1 MTHTLAS
8 KLQARTLLNEAVRKG
23 VVVKPSACSKCGD
36 TESKI
41 HGHHEDYD
49 KPLEATWLCPTCH
62 GEAHKGKRTITPT
75 PLNSLTKTF
84 LAVVPIRL
92 DEKLRE
98 EAAKERRSRQAQL
111 VRILEE
117 RYCPVPA
124 QDREVNAA

>member
-1 MTHTLAS
+1 MKAKQL
-8 KLQARTLLNEAVRKG
+8 
-23 VVVKPSACSKCGD
+23 
-36 TESKI
+36 
-41 HGHHEDYD
+41 
-49 KPLEATWLCPTCH
+49 
-62 GEAHKGKRTITPT
+62 
-75 PLNSLTKTF
+75 KTF

-124 QDREVNAA
+124 QENREANAA